1 MKPVMLCIMDGWGDR
16 AETDHNAIAQAKT
29 PVYDRLRRDFPTGVM
44 SASGD
49 DVGLPDGQMG
59 NSEVGHMNL
68 GAGRVVMQDL
78 PRIDAAVRDGDLA
91 KNPELISFIERLRT
105 AGGRCHLMGLISAG
119 GVHSH
124 QDQIAA
130 LTNILSDAGIEVLV
144 HAVLD
149 GRDTPPKSA
158 LDAMAAFD
166 AARHTNTRIA
176 TVIGRFFAMDRDN
189 RWDRVEAA
197 YRAFALA
204 EGHMADTP
212 VAAINAAYERG
223 ETDEFVEASIIDDYD
238 GMRDGDGLLFTSFRA
253 DRAREILATLVDP
266 DFDSFVRPRIP
277 AFSVKAGMVE
287 YSTDLNRFLTTLFP
301 SIDLAR
307 TLGEVVA
314 DAGLR
319 QLRIAETEKY
329 PHVTFFLNGGREA
342 KFEGEERILVPSP
355 KVKTYDL
362 KPEMSADEVTD
373 HLVEAI
379 LGQKFDLII
388 ANFANPDMVGHT
400 GDLTAAIKAV
410 EAVDRSIGRV
420 VEALEIVGGTM
431 FLTADHGNCETM
443 MDPLSGNPHT
453 AHTTNLVPTILVNAP
468 ATVTGLAS
476 GRLADVAPTL
486 LELMGLAKPDVMDGH
501 SLLIGQGHEIKDDGT
516 KLDARAT
523 G

>member
-1 MKPVMLCIMDGWGDR
+1 MKPVMLCIMDGWGER
-16 AETDHNAIAQAKT
+16 AEADHNAIALANT
-29 PVYDRLRRDFPTGVM
+29 PVYDRLRREFPTGVM

-78 PRIDAAVRDGDLA
+78 PRIDAAVRDGSLA
-91 KNPELISFIERLRT
+91 ANPELLAFADTLRRS
-105 AGGRCHLMGLISAG
+105 GGRCHLMGLLSDG

-124 QDQIAA
+124 QDHIAA
-130 LTNILSDAGIEVLV
+130 LTRILAEAGIEVLV
-144 HAVLD
+144 HAILD

-158 LDAMAAFD
+158 RKALARFE
-166 AARHTNTRIA
+166 AARHPEARIA

-189 RWDRVEAA
+189 RWERVEAA

-204 EGHMADTP
+204 EGRPVDSADGA
-212 VAAINAAYERG
+212 VEAAYARD
-223 ETDEFVEASIIDDYD
+223 ETDEFVEAGIIAGYD
-238 GMRDGDGLLFTSFRA
+238 GMRDGDGLLFANFRA

-266 DFDSFVRPRIP
+266 DFDGFARPRLP
-277 AFSVKAGMVE
+277 AFAARAGMVE
-287 YSTDLNRFLTTLFP
+287 YSSSLNRHLATLFP
-301 SIDLAR
+301 PIDLIQ
-307 TLGEVVA
+307 TLGEVA
-314 DAGLR
+314 AEAGLK

-342 KFEGEERILVPSP
+342 TFDGEERILIPSP

-373 HLVEAI
+373 RLVEAI
-379 LGQKFDLII
+379 KSRKFDLII
-388 ANFANPDMVGHT
+388 ANYANPDMVGHT
-400 GDLTAAIKAV
+400 GDLAAAIKAV
-410 EAVDRSIGRV
+410 ETVDRCVGRV
-420 VEALEIVGGTM
+420 SEALEAVGGTM

-443 MDPLSGNPHT
+443 IDPETGTPHT

-468 ATVTGLAS
+468 ARVAGLAS

-486 LELMGLAKPDVMDGH
+486 LELMGLPIPAAMGGH
-501 SLLIGQGHEIKDDGT
+501 SLLINHDQDIRTG
-516 KLDARAT
+516 ARAT

>member
-1 MKPVMLCIMDGWGDR
+1 MLCIMDGWGER
-16 AETDHNAIAQAKT
+16 AETDNNAIAQANT
-29 PVYDRLRRDFPTGVM
+29 PVYDRLRRESPTGVI

-68 GAGRVVMQDL
+68 GAGRVVPQDL
-78 PRIDAAVRDGDLA
+78 PRIDTAVRNGTLA
-91 KNPELISFIERLRT
+91 SNRELLSFIDRVKGV
-105 AGGRCHLMGLISAG
+105 GGRCHLMGLLSDG

-124 QDQIAA
+124 QNHIAA
-130 LTNILSDAGIEVLV
+130 LTRILTEAGIEVLV
-144 HAVLD
+144 HAILD

-158 LDAMAAFD
+158 LEAMGAFD
-166 AARHTNTRIA
+166 AARHPNARVA

-189 RWDRVEAA
+189 RWERVEIA

-204 EGHMADTP
+204 EGRP
-212 VAAINAAYERG
+212 VNSATAAINAAYVRG
-223 ETDEFVEASIIDDYD
+223 ETDEFVEASIIEGYD
-238 GMRDGDGLLFTSFRA
+238 GMRDGDGLLFANFRA

-266 DFDSFVRPRIP
+266 DFEGFERPFLPSFSAR
-277 AFSVKAGMVE
+277 AGMVE
-287 YSTDLNRFLTTLFP
+287 YSTDLSRFLTTVIP
-301 SIDLAR
+301 PIDLEQ

-342 KFEGEERILVPSP
+342 TFEGEERILIPSP
-355 KVKTYDL
+355 MVKTYDL

-373 HLVEAI
+373 RLIKAI
-379 LGQKFDLII
+379 HGRTFDLII

-400 GDLTAAIKAV
+400 GDLAAAIKAV
-410 EAVDRSIGRV
+410 ETVDRCIGRV
-420 VEALEIVGGTM
+420 AGALESVGGTM

-443 MDPLSGNPHT
+443 TDPETGNPHT

-468 ATVTGLAS
+468 ASVSGLAS

-486 LELMGLAKPDVMDGH
+486 LELMGLAIPDVMGGR
-501 SLLIGQGHEIKDDGT
+501 SLLISQANDIEHDDIKM
-516 KLDARAT
+516 DARAR